1 MQEFYTNEVNNLLSQ
16 FKIVTNL
23 SRKKLL
29 YSLILSMLLSRK
41 VHFCELAV
49 HLNNKS
55 AIKSNEVRIQNF
67 FRLASLDYDQIALLL
82 FFFLPSKGKIN
93 LCLDRTEWDFGK
105 CQVNI
110 LLLTARCQNITVP
123 LYWELLDNK
132 SGNSNTD
139 NRIELLNRFIVFC
152 KLIQLSTNRLGVFY
166 GDREFIG
173 HRWLK
178 YLKNND
184 IGFCVR
190 IPKHHKITRQ
200 HCLGSETAEALLN
213 DRKVVRLVNCRVD
226 GVWANVYL
234 KRLSDGTILFIF
246 GTPKVDYLGQLYRKR
261 WSIEA
266 LFQAIKLRGFDLES
280 THLKCF
286 IKLKKLLGVVSIAY
300 VVSTSVGRYTDQKIK
315 KIAVKKHG
323 YKAYSF
329 TRKGIEDIRN
339 LIRDKSQK
347 NINKLSYLITL
358 FSRLC
363 SVNKYNINSN

>member
-1 MQEFYTNEVNNLLSQ
+1 MQEFYNNEVNNLLSQ
-16 FKIVTNL
+16 FQIVSNL

-41 VHFCELAV
+41 VQFCELAV
-49 HLNNKS
+49 HLNDEAS
-55 AIKSNEVRIQNF
+55 IKSNEVRIQNF

-105 CQVNI
+105 SQVNI
-110 LLLTARCQNITVP
+110 LMLTARCKNITIP
-123 LYWELLDNK
+123 LYWDLLDNK

-139 NRIELLNRFIVFC
+139 NRIELLECFKTFC
-152 KLIQLSTNRLGVFY
+152 ESIQLCTSRLGMFY

-178 YLKNND
+178 YLKNNG

-200 HCLGSETAEALLN
+200 HRLESQTAEELLGN
-213 DRKVVRLVNCRVD
+213 SKVLRLANCRVD

-234 KRLSDGTILFIF
+234 KRLSDGSILFIF
-246 GTPKVDYLGQLYRKR
+246 GTPKADYLGQLYRKR

-300 VVSTSVGRYTDQKIK
+300 VFSTGVGRYGDQKIK
-315 KIAVKKHG
+315 KIAVKNHG

-329 TRKGIEDIRN
+329 TRKGIEDIRD
-339 LIRDKSQK
+339 LIRNKSKK
-347 NINKLSYLITL
+347 NISKLTYLIKV
-358 FSRLC
+358 FVKLC
-363 SVNKYNINSN
+363 SVNKYNINST